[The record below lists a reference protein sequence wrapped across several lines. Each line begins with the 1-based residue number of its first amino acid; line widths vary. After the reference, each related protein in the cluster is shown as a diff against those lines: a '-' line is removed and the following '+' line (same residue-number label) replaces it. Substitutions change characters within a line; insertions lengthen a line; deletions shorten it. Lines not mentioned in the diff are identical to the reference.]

1 MNALALVHWLAPI
14 AVLTPLA
21 AFVALALLRIAA
33 VRLTERQLARVVQL
47 VFWVGVVSA
56 VGLAGSMAVAGKAS
70 VLVSLGTWFSA
81 GQRAFGL
88 TLLIDWLSLP
98 FLMMSAL
105 LCGTVGAFTTRY
117 LHREPGNQRFAALL
131 LLFAGGIQLVT
142 TAGSLEVAYIGWELV
157 GLTSALLIA
166 FFHEREAPVH
176 HGLWAYGTY
185 RTSDVALLLAA
196 MLAHVSTGTAE
207 YTVIYGAGPW
217 PAGSPALSG
226 ATATAIAL
234 LLVFAA
240 MGKSAQVP
248 LSGWLPRAMEG
259 PTPSSA
265 IFYGALSVHAGCYV
279 LLRAGPLLDAQPLAR
294 GALVVV
300 GLLTAVYATV
310 VGRAQTDIK
319 TALAYATLTQL
330 GLIFAEIGA
339 GLRTVA
345 LLHIIGHAFL
355 RSLQFLRSPSLLHER
370 HQVEAAMGEHVTR
383 TGAHLERLTPQR
395 FRLWL
400 YRFALN
406 RGYLDGILLGRL
418 VSPASRA
425 LAACDRFE
433 RKLVAW
439 IGGTPRSGERS

>member
-1 MNALALVHWLAPI
+1 MNALALVHWLAPL

-21 AFVALALLRIAA
+21 AFVGLALLRIAA
-33 VRLTERQLARVVQL
+33 VRPTERQLGWVVQA
-47 VFWVGVVSA
+47 VFWVGAVSTFSLTA
-56 VGLAGSMAVAGKAS
+56 AMILAGKAS
-70 VLVSLGTWFSA
+70 VLVSLGTWFRA
-81 GQRAFGL
+81 GERLFGF
-88 TLLIDWLSLP
+88 TLLVDWLSLP

-117 LHREPGNQRFAALL
+117 LHREPGNQRFVALL
-131 LLFAGGIQLVT
+131 LLFSGGIQLVT
-142 TAGSLEVAYIGWELV
+142 TAGSLDVAYIGWELV

-196 MLAHVSTGTAE
+196 MLAHVATGTAD
-207 YTVIYGAGPW
+207 YAVIYGSEAW
-217 PAGSPALSG
+217 PGGTPALDG
-226 ATATAIAL
+226 AGATAIAL

-279 LLRAGPLLDAQPLAR
+279 LLRAGPLIDQQPTAQV
-294 GALVVV
+294 ALIVV
-300 GLLTAVYATV
+300 GLSTAVYATV

-339 GLRTVA
+339 GLRTLA
-345 LLHIIGHAFL
+345 LVHIIGHAFL

-370 HQVEAAMGEHVTR
+370 HQVEAAMGEHLTR
-383 TGAHLERLTPQR
+383 TGAHLERLIPER

-418 VSPASRA
+418 VSPAARA
-425 LAACDRFE
+425 LSACDRLE
-433 RKLVAW
+433 RRFTDWLGGST
-439 IGGTPRSGERS
+439 GGTKRT